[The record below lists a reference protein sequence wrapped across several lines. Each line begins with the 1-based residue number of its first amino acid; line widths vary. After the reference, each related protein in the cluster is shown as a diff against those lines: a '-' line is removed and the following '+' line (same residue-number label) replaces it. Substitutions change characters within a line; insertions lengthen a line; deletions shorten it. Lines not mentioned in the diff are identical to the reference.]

1 LRFGLGLAGWV
12 LTRVTGIS
20 FIEDA
25 TYYEELGELI
35 ARDWLAGRSSA
46 WLSWALADGRAP
58 WLLPSVIAGFYW
70 LSGGL
75 RIMPLLLAAYCSITA
90 WTPVVIFRIARRLG
104 ISSSGAILAGRLVAL
119 SPAFAFWSG
128 ALYKE
133 GLILLFLAVALLHIL
148 RLQTEW
154 RWRSLLL
161 AGGCLAGLFG
171 LRFYVAALMSGVLC
185 VGLVLGRSRAP
196 HQDSLFVGMR
206 QVSILAVFIV
216 ILAGF
221 GLTERVRRVI
231 PDDADQAV
239 QLIGESRLGSSL
251 EGASGFNH
259 SAKFT
264 NTAEASKFLPVGLA
278 YFLFAPAPWQFG
290 KLRQNLAIPETVF
303 WVGLYPFVF
312 WGMLRGL
319 HRNFQG
325 SVLLLVPAAILTVFY
340 ALYAGNIGTLYRM
353 RVQVWL
359 MLSIFAGWG
368 WEALREKQS
377 QRDSARIPTP
387 PIPPRAVA

>member
-1 LRFGLGLAGWV
+1 
-12 LTRVTGIS
+12 
-20 FIEDA
+20 
-25 TYYEELGELI
+25 
-35 ARDWLAGRSSA
+35 
-46 WLSWALADGRAP
+46 
-58 WLLPSVIAGFYW
+58 
-70 LSGGL
+70 
-75 RIMPLLLAAYCSITA
+75 
-90 WTPVVIFRIARRLG
+90 
-104 ISSSGAILAGRLVAL
+104 
-119 SPAFAFWSG
+119 
-128 ALYKE
+128 
-133 GLILLFLAVALLHIL
+133 
-148 RLQTEW
+148 
-154 RWRSLLL
+154 
-161 AGGCLAGLFG
+161 
-171 LRFYVAALMSGVLC
+171 
-185 VGLVLGRSRAP
+185 
-196 HQDSLFVGMR
+196 MR
-206 QVSILAVFIV
+206 QFSILAVFIV

-221 GLTERVRRVI
+221 GLTDRVRRVI

-290 KLRQNLAIPETVF
+290 HLRQNFAIPETVF

-319 HRNFQG
+319 RRNFQG

-377 QRDSARIPTP
+377 RRDSARIPTP
-387 PIPPRAVA
+387 PIPPRAAA